1 MHEELQGRS
10 RDRSAQGGQKRLL
23 HSPRVRL
30 GAVIALAVAAGL
42 IAWLVIDSGGSSS
55 KPKPA
60 ASKPTTKAKPSAT
73 FTHIGPVNLSADGL
87 KTLSGN
93 FDETVYWAGPKPG
106 YQYELTR
113 TTDGK
118 VYVRYLPRG
127 VKAGDKRSNFLIV
140 ATYPF
145 ANALG
150 ALKGVAKGKG
160 TTLPGGGYALPD
172 ASYAKSVHLAF
183 PGAAYQI
190 EVYDPSPR
198 RALQVAMSGN
208 VEPVR

>member
-1 MHEELQGRS
+1 MDEELQAQS
-10 RDRSAQGGQKRLL
+10 RDPSARRSQKRLL

-30 GAVIALAVAAGL
+30 GAVLALAVAAGL
-42 IAWLVIDSGGSSS
+42 IAWLVVDSGGSSS
-55 KPKPA
+55 TPKPAATRPTTKPKPA
-60 ASKPTTKAKPSAT
+60 GT

-87 KTLSGN
+87 KTLSGQ
-93 FDETVYWAGPKPG
+93 FDEPVYWAGPKPG

-127 VKAGDKRSNFLIV
+127 VKAGDKRSSFLIV

-145 ANALG
+145 ANALE

-160 TTLPGGGYALPD
+160 TTLPGGGFALPD
-172 ASYAKSVHLAF
+172 ARYAKSVHLAF

-198 RALQVAMSGN
+198 RSLQVALSGN